1 MRSFAYS
8 HFGIARLMK
17 STHPHDPYA
26 VLRIPDF
33 RLYVSARLCITL
45 AMQIQAVI
53 VGWQIYDI
61 TKDPLSLGLI
71 GLAEALPSIFVSLYA
86 GYVADVVARKKIIV
100 TVVAILLFC
109 SAALLF
115 FTLDVSSVLQQH
127 GVLPIYLVIFLSGLA
142 RGFMGPA
149 VFSFM
154 PQLVANKQLYA
165 NAITWS
171 TTTWQAASLAGPA
184 LGGLIYG
191 FWGISIAYTT
201 DAVLVLLSLVF
212 FTLIASRP
220 LPENANPQNFKD
232 SLRTGLKFVFG
243 NQVILSAISL
253 DLFAVLFGGAV
264 ALLPVFASDIL
275 NMGPEA
281 LGFMRAAPAAGFV
294 LMAVVMAYK
303 PISQNAGKKMLWCV
317 AGFGVCIVLFGLST
331 NFWFSMVLLALSG
344 AFDSISVI
352 IRSTLIHTLTPE
364 YMKGRVSSVNSIFV
378 GSSNEIGAFES
389 GFTARLMGTVPAV
402 VFGGIM
408 TLVVVGVTAFKAD
421 KLRNLDLTPKQE
433 PELV

>member
-1 MRSFAYS
+1 
-8 HFGIARLMK
+8 MK
-17 STHPHDPYA
+17 STLRHDPYA
-26 VLRIPDF
+26 VLRVPEF
-33 RLYVSARLCITL
+33 RLYISGRLCITL

-53 VGWQIYDI
+53 VGWQIYDL

-71 GLAEALPSIFVSLYA
+71 GLAEALPAIFVSLYA
-86 GYVADVVARKKIIV
+86 GYIADIVARKKIIV
-100 TVVAILLFC
+100 TVIAILLCC
-109 SAALLF
+109 SATLLF
-115 FTLDVSSVLQQH
+115 YTLGIGNVLH
-127 GVLPIYLVIFLSGLA
+127 RYGVLPIYGVIFISGLA
-142 RGFMGPA
+142 RGFLGPA

-154 PQLVANKQLYA
+154 PQLVTSKQLYA

-191 FWGISIAYTT
+191 FWGVSIAYAT
-201 DAVLVLLSLVF
+201 DAVLVVLSLVF
-212 FTLIASRP
+212 FTLITAKP
-220 LPENANPQNFKD
+220 LPENLNPQNFKD
-232 SLRTGLKFVFG
+232 SLRTGLRFVFS

-264 ALLPVFASDIL
+264 ALLPIFASDIL

-281 LGFMRAAPAAGFV
+281 LGFMRAAPAMGFVIMAV
-294 LMAVVMAYK
+294 LMAYY
-303 PISQNAGKKMLWCV
+303 PITVNAGQKMLWCV
-317 AGFGVCIVLFGLST
+317 AGFGVCIILFGLST
-331 NFWFSMVLLALSG
+331 NFWVSMVLLALSG

-389 GFTARLMGTVPAV
+389 GFTARLMGVVPSV

-408 TLVVVGVTAFKAD
+408 TLVVVGTTAFKAD
-421 KLRNLDLTPKQE
+421 KLRNLDLSPK
-433 PELV
+433 PEIA

>member
-1 MRSFAYS
+1 MSSKR
-8 HFGIARLMK
+8 
-17 STHPHDPYA
+17 THDPYA

-71 GLAEALPSIFVSLYA
+71 GLAEALPSIIVSLYA
-86 GYVADVVARKKIIV
+86 GYIADVVERKKIIV
-100 TVVAILLFC
+100 SVISVLMLC
-109 SAALLF
+109 SAVLLY
-115 FTLDVSSVLQQH
+115 FTLDISQVLSTS
-127 GVLPIYLVIFLSGLA
+127 GAWPIYGVIFVSGIA

-154 PQLVANKQLYA
+154 PQLVANKALYS

-184 LGGLIYG
+184 MGGLIYG
-191 FWGISIAYTT
+191 FYGITAAYVT
-201 DAVLVLLSLVF
+201 DATLVALSLVAF
-212 FTLIASRP
+212 SFIGNKP
-220 LPENANPQNFKD
+220 LPENADPQNMID
-232 SLRTGLKFVFG
+232 SLRSGIKFVFS
-243 NQVILSAISL
+243 NQIILSAISL

-275 NMGPEA
+275 DMGPQA
-281 LGFMRAAPAAGFV
+281 LGFMRAAPAVGFV
-294 LMAVVMAYK
+294 LMAIVMAYR
-303 PISQNAGKKMLWCV
+303 PISVNAGKKMLWCV
-317 AGFGVCIVLFGLST
+317 AGFGVCIVLFGLSR
-331 NFWFSMVLLALSG
+331 NFWLSMGLLALSG

-364 YMKGRVSSVNSIFV
+364 YMKGRVSSVNNIFV

-402 VFGGIM
+402 VFGGVM

-421 KLRNLDLTPKQE
+421 KLRALDLDPA
-433 PELV
+433 

>member
-1 MRSFAYS
+1 MVVCRSFAFENKRDRPMS
-8 HFGIARLMK
+8 SKR
-17 STHPHDPYA
+17 THDPYA

-71 GLAEALPSIFVSLYA
+71 GLAEALPSIIVSLYA
-86 GYVADVVARKKIIV
+86 GYIADVVERKKIIV
-100 TVVAILLFC
+100 SVISVLMLC
-109 SAALLF
+109 SAVLLY
-115 FTLDVSSVLQQH
+115 FTLDISQVLSTS
-127 GVLPIYLVIFLSGLA
+127 GAWPIYGVIFVSGIA

-154 PQLVANKQLYA
+154 PQLVANKALYS

-184 LGGLIYG
+184 MGGLIYG
-191 FWGISIAYTT
+191 FYGITAAYVT
-201 DAVLVLLSLVF
+201 DATLVALSLVAF
-212 FTLIASRP
+212 SFIGNKP
-220 LPENANPQNFKD
+220 LPENADPQNMID
-232 SLRTGLKFVFG
+232 SLRSGIKFVFS
-243 NQVILSAISL
+243 NQIILSAISL

-275 NMGPEA
+275 DMGPQA
-281 LGFMRAAPAAGFV
+281 LGFMRAAPAVGFV
-294 LMAVVMAYK
+294 LMAIVMAYR
-303 PISQNAGKKMLWCV
+303 PISVNAGKKMLWCV
-317 AGFGVCIVLFGLST
+317 AGFGVCIVLFGLSR
-331 NFWFSMVLLALSG
+331 NFWLSMGLLALSG

-364 YMKGRVSSVNSIFV
+364 YMKGRVSSVNNIFV

-402 VFGGIM
+402 VFGGVM

-421 KLRNLDLTPKQE
+421 KLRALDLDPA
-433 PELV
+433 